1 MNRAVSFLETIW
13 QMIGS
18 PFTHMQAVSQ
28 VILEGDLPQA
38 EVQQE

>member
-28 VILEGDLPQA
+28 VILERDLLQA